1 MDQMLK
7 CPNCNTS
14 YNTDSHSPRI
24 LPCDQQLCL
33 ACIEACRQPL
43 DGYLIKCDCKQK
55 IHNVNK
61 LEDMPVSQAT
71 LFCMNKASHKYM
83 LEQAKFDI
91 SQHYDDMEM
100 KIDIRAETLIEL
112 VHDYRESLHAE
123 IKAHRKATNDQ
134 METYESKYN
143 ADYERLDHLTSQSTP
158 LLANSSHLGQIFEG
172 FLKLQRTV
180 DSLKTKSWYFVEN
193 SSVLD
198 KSLLG
203 YNFNSSLDRNYYKI
217 KNMKTLI
224 GDKKKSHQ
232 INLKSEFTETK
243 LRHFIMPL
251 KRNRTI
257 GCYFSKSKSV
267 YLELF
272 DSNGQ
277 SVKTLEV
284 AADVTYFP
292 LVSCHSE
299 YIVVYYTAKPKLRHP
314 ADAFDDSSIGHVALY
329 DSDLNLVNVISEK
342 AIIESVFINESN
354 VICTFAHRSFECC
367 KVFDFKLNHVT
378 SFGQQKNQEESFYME
393 KIEVNAKQF
402 GKEKVNPVV
411 FGWSKENIYFY
422 TKKYMAIMCR
432 TKGTVWKQID
442 KMNEKSVF
450 ILDSQSNVIEIYVL
464 GNRVRFHNF
473 HLDITVD
480 SVYDPN
486 FDSVNLVEDQY
497 LAFVS
502 TNKDTVTFI

>member
-1 MDQMLK
+1 MDQILK

-14 YNTDSHSPRI
+14 YNTDTHSPRI
-24 LPCDQQLCL
+24 LPCDQQQCL
-33 ACIEACRQPL
+33 ACIETYRQPL
-43 DGYLIKCDCKQK
+43 DGYLIACDCKQK
-55 IHNVNK
+55 LHHIYK

-71 LFCMNKASHKYM
+71 LFCMNRRDASHKYM

-100 KIDIRAETLIEL
+100 KIDIRAETLIEF
-112 VHDYRESLHAE
+112 VHDCRESLHAE
-123 IKAHRKATNDQ
+123 IKAHRKKTNEE
-134 METYESKYN
+134 MESYDSKYT
-143 ADYERLDHLTSQSTP
+143 ADYERLEQLTSE
-158 LLANSSHLGQIFEG
+158 SSAHSSSQQGKVFEG

-180 DSLKTKSWYFVEN
+180 DSLKNKSWYFIEN
-193 SSVLD
+193 STVLD

-203 YNFNSSLDRNYYKI
+203 YNFNSSLDLNYYKI
-217 KNMKTLI
+217 KNMKTLLA
-224 GDKKKSHQ
+224 DEKKSHQ
-232 INLKSEFTETK
+232 ISLKSEFPETK

-251 KRNRTI
+251 KRNRTF

-272 DSNGQ
+272 NSSGQ

-292 LVSCHSE
+292 LVACHSE
-299 YIVVYYTAKPKLRHP
+299 HIVVYYTAKPKHKHP
-314 ADAFDDSSIGHVALY
+314 ADAFDDSSIGHVSLY
-329 DSDLNLVNVISEK
+329 DADLNLINSISEK

-354 VICTFAHRSFECC
+354 LICTFAHRSFECC

-378 SFGQQKNQEESFYME
+378 SFGQQKNQDEPFFME
-393 KIEVNAKQF
+393 KVEVNAKQF

-411 FGWSKENIYFY
+411 FGLSKENIYFF

-432 TKGTVWKQID
+432 TTGTIMKQIE
-442 KMNEKSVF
+442 KINEKSVF
-450 ILDSQSNVIEIYVL
+450 ILDSQSNVIEIYVT
-464 GNRVRFHNF
+464 GNRVRFHSF

-480 SVYDPN
+480 SVYESN
-486 FDSVNLVEDQY
+486 FDSVSLVENQY
-497 LAFVS
+497 FAFVS
-502 TNKDTVTFI
+502 TSKDTVTFI